1 MKYYLLFIFIS
12 IQLIANSQNEKG
24 INFQAVARNADGSIL
39 SNKDISVRLSIR
51 QGTAEGLIEY
61 QEIKTVSTNVVG
73 LFNLV
78 LGSKENANIVVIGDY
93 NSINWNNGIKYLQV
107 EIDPFNSINF
117 IYLGAQRINYVPY
130 ALVAASVDMSNVN
143 GLSNTLNNKLSI
155 SDTSSMLKP
164 YLKGNLNFVKESS
177 LNGTDI
183 YDINLKGNIST
194 TKNITVAG
202 NLEALGATSTL
213 GTVEK
218 PFKGLYLSS
227 GSLSIA
233 SDLLDR
239 NNPAA
244 IISNVEGNLQIS
256 AGGIKLMGNSS
267 LIAPRIEGTLIG
279 NANTASKL
287 IIPRNINGVAF
298 DGSSDI
304 TINPVNTVDIAHG
317 GTGAVSILG
326 IKQNINIENVDNT
339 TDASKPI
346 SILTQQALD
355 SKENTSNKSISLNTD
370 GSSDIKYPSAKAV
383 KTYVDAT
390 TVSGA
395 PDADASTK
403 GILKLSGDLSGS
415 AILPT
420 IANNAITTTK
430 IADLNVT
437 DAKINSLSGSKI
449 TGNINGNAATATLAG
464 NITATTNTSLIG
476 LSNLQTVGT
485 ITNGTWSATI
495 IDIAHGGTGANSLN
509 GILLGTNGSGATTIR
524 TAAYGSFYDLTD
536 QTVSTTNTP
545 TAIYYNTTDF
555 AEGVVIES
563 NGTHPT
569 RIKVSN
575 TGKYNIQFS
584 AQLGRS
590 AGTSTETISIWL
602 RKNGTDVVASCTD
615 VVIHGSAALSD
626 LVAAWNFF
634 QNLQAN
640 DYIEIM
646 WSSTDTN
653 LLIDYQAAR
662 TSPTRPAVPSI
673 ILTVQQVY

>member
-202 NLEALGATSTL
+202 NLEALGATSSL

-233 SDLLDR
+233 SDLIDR

-339 TDASKPI
+339 SDASKPI
-346 SILTQQALD
+346 SVLTQQALD

-370 GSSDIKYPSAKAV
+370 GSSDIKYPTAKAV

-464 NITATTNTSLIG
+464 NITATTNTSLTG

-536 QTVSTTNTP
+536 QTVSTINTP
-545 TAIYYNTTDF
+545 TAISYNTTDF

-563 NGTHPT
+563 NGTKPT

-653 LLIDYQAAR
+653 LLIDYQEAR